1 MKGLSP
7 SQPLGP
13 NSLKSP
19 RLQVNPFFQLINFV
33 LISLNTSICTIFF
46 QDLGHLPETK
56 IQKFLHEPVNVS
68 RTLQGKEYLPV
79 TQTAQADAIST
90 PPPIEG
96 ISYHG

>member
-1 MKGLSP
+1 VSCLRAQRDVLVSGQTRTARS
-7 SQPLGP
+7 G
-13 NSLKSP
+13 
-19 RLQVNPFFQLINFV
+19 
-33 LISLNTSICTIFF
+33 LISLNISICTIFL
-46 QDLGHLPETK
+46 QDLGHLPQTK

-90 PPPIEG
+90 PQPREG